1 VALLG
6 ASGAGKTTVMRKLL
20 RFDDPTSGCV
30 LIDGIDLRTI
40 RQASWRR
47 GIGYIPQQ
55 AQVFDGSIRYNLTY
69 RLKTEER
76 AKITDAELWKLMQL
90 LQIDFKDRLTHG
102 LDTIVGKNGIKLSGG
117 QAQRLMIGAAVIKR
131 PWLLVVDE
139 ATSSL
144 DSATEHEVQAR
155 LATVLSG
162 FGHQRADRGASA
174 EHGAASVHQV
184 CRVESRQRGSGW
196 RITGRSHRR
205 FVRGPVPRIP
215 DVPSFGGLSGSKHR
229 LGRSRRARRSS
240 PSVIGTRCRAARCSV
255 RRPQRIH
262 LRLRTSSSSSQRRQT
277 TEISRHWAG
286 SRQQAGLRLRSG

>member
-1 VALLG
+1 MKKTAEAPAALTRVSFAIEPGEKVALLG

-30 LIDGIDLRTI
+30 LVDGIDLRTI
-40 RQASWRR
+40 RQTSWRQ

-69 RLKTEER
+69 RLSPEER
-76 AKITDAELWKLMQL
+76 ARVTDADLWKLMQL
-90 LQIDFKDRLTHG
+90 LQIAFKDRLTQG

-144 DSATEHEVQAR
+144 DSATEHEVQAG

-162 FGHQRADRGASA
+162 SA
-174 EHGAASVHQV
+174 TSALIVA
-184 CRVESRQRGSGW
+184 
-196 RITGRSHRR
+196 
-205 FVRGPVPRIP
+205 
-215 DVPSFGGLSGSKHR
+215 HR
-229 LGRSRRARRSS
+229 LSTVRHLCTKFVVLKAANEVPGGESQVEAIASSFEVLYRESPTFRRLADYQGVAVETADAR
-240 PSVIGTRCRAARCSV
+240 
-255 RRPQRIH
+255 H
-262 LRLRTSSSSSQRRQT
+262 T
-277 TEISRHWAG
+277 TGVAVEPTVAV
-286 SRQQAGLRLRSG
+286 